1 MKIHYTD
8 TYIRGTCLHETDH
21 ILQNCVFLSLPCL
34 WGQEFAYINGKNV
47 ATGRCSGRF
56 HLQTCCIQN
65 NQGKHLQPETT
76 LKRESWNEFPLQLP
90 FWGCFFNRFVATNW
104 WCTAKVLA
112 GGLKWW
118 ILLGSFW
125 QKVDFHNLISDS
137 APNYIGD
144 VTLKKILKEHP
155 TTSTTN
161 LFGSHYNCITCL
173 VM

>member
-1 MKIHYTD
+1 MKQT
-8 TYIRGTCLHETDH
+8 TFCKTAFF
-21 ILQNCVFLSLPCL
+21 VSLPCL

-56 HLQTCCIQN
+56 HLQTSCSQKQPGENICN
-65 NQGKHLQPETT
+65 NHFDKRLMKWIPLPITIVGLCTT
-76 LKRESWNEFPLQLP
+76 D
-90 FWGCFFNRFVATNW
+90 FVATNW

-112 GGLKWW
+112 GVIGRGIEMMDCVGVVLA
-118 ILLGSFW
+118 
-125 QKVDFHNLISDS
+125 KVDFHNLISDS

-161 LFGSHYNCITCL
+161 LFGSHYNFMTRPRNVI
-173 VM
+173 MS